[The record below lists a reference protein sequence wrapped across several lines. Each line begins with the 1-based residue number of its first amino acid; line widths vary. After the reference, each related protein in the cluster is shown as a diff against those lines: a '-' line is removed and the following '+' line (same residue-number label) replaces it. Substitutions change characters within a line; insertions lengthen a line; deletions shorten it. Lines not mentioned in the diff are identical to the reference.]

1 MSSPLPASG
10 TSAGHP
16 ASPSASLPFD
26 ARQRLMLT
34 LLCGADCMVVL
45 DFSIVNVALPS
56 IQQALGFSPQ
66 AIQWLLT
73 GYGLVFGGFLLLGG
87 RLADLF
93 GRKRVFLIGTLV
105 FTIASLLGGFARSAA
120 FLVAMRCLQGLGAAL
135 LAPAALALL
144 MSVFEEGPLRNRA
157 FGIWGT
163 VAAAGYSI
171 GVVLGGILTAHLGW
185 RWILFVNVPLGLLV
199 LVAAWRLLKEA
210 RVPGPRRGLDL
221 VGSVLVTGGLMLLVY
236 ALVHASESGW
246 TTWATWRLFLAAVL
260 MLGTFVVVERRS
272 RHPLIPLQIFRLPGV
287 AAANLAA
294 TLLSAALVAMNLILT
309 LHFQQVLGFSPWYT
323 GLAFLPHGV
332 AAAFAGPWGGRLAT
346 RIGARNVLLG
356 GAASVLVCLALLAL
370 LSTRNTYWFHILPLT
385 VLMSFGL
392 MPAFVTL
399 TILATA
405 GAKPEDH
412 GLVSGIL
419 NTTGQLGGA
428 LGLAVL
434 VAVAAHLTAGAEA
447 AGATRAEALVAGYRW
462 ALGTGA
468 VFVGLALLVAWA
480 GIRPRPRAAT
490 A

>member
-1 MSSPLPASG
+1 MI
-10 TSAGHP
+10 
-16 ASPSASLPFD
+16 SPSPSPRASANVPFTP
-26 ARQRLMLT
+26 RQQLMLT

-56 IQQALGFSPQ
+56 IQQALGFTPQ
-66 AIQWLLT
+66 GIQWLLT
-73 GYGLVFGGFLLLGG
+73 GYGLVFGGFLMLGG
-87 RLADLF
+87 RLADLY
-93 GRKRVFLIGTLV
+93 GRKRMFLGGTLL
-105 FTIASLLGGFARSAA
+105 FTLASLLGGFSPSASL
-120 FLVAMRCLQGLGAAL
+120 LVAMRCLQGLGAAL

-171 GVVLGGILTAHLGW
+171 GVVLGGILTSRLGW
-185 RWILFVNVPLGLLV
+185 RWIMFVNVPIGLV
-199 LVAAWRLLKEA
+199 VMAAAWKLLKET
-210 RVPGPRRGLDL
+210 RVEGPRRSLDL
-221 VGSVLVTGGLMLLVY
+221 AGSVLVTSGLMLLVY

-246 TTWATWRLFLAAVL
+246 AAGSTWQLFGAASAL
-260 MLGTFVVVERRS
+260 LGLFVAVERRT
-272 RHPLIPLQIFRLPGV
+272 REPLMPLQIFLLPGI

-323 GLAFLPHGV
+323 GLAFLPHGL
-332 AAAFAGPWGGRLAT
+332 AASFAGPWGGRLAN
-346 RIGARNVLLG
+346 RIGARNVLLL
-356 GAASVLVCLALLAL
+356 GASLVFVCLGLLAC
-370 LSTRNTYWFHILPLT
+370 LSTRNTFWYHILPLSI
-385 VLMSFGL
+385 LMSFGL

-405 GAKPEDH
+405 GVKPQDH

-428 LGLAVL
+428 LGLAIL
-434 VAVAAHLTAGAEA
+434 VAVAAHFTAM
-447 AGATRAEALVAGYRW
+447 AGLAGVPRVEALVIGYRW
-462 ALGTGA
+462 ALGVGT

-480 GIRPRPRAAT
+480 GLRKRA
-490 A
+490 

>member
-1 MSSPLPASG
+1 
-10 TSAGHP
+10 
-16 ASPSASLPFD
+16 
-26 ARQRLMLT
+26 
-34 LLCGADCMVVL
+34 MVVL

-56 IQQALGFSPQ
+56 IQQALGFTSQ
-66 AIQWLLT
+66 SVQWLLT

-87 RLADLF
+87 RLADIY
-93 GRKRVFLIGTLV
+93 GRKRIFLIGTLL
-105 FTIASLLGGFARSAA
+105 FTLASFLGGMAQGAG
-120 FLVAMRCLQGLGAAL
+120 FLVAMRCAQGLGAAL

-171 GVVLGGILTAHLGW
+171 GVVLGGMLTARLGW
-185 RWILFVNVPLGLLV
+185 RWIMFVNVPLGLLV
-199 LVAAWRLLKEA
+199 LVTAWKLLKET
-210 RVPGPRRGLDL
+210 RLPGARRGLDIL
-221 VGSVLVTGGLMLLVY
+221 GSTLVTGGLMLLVY

-246 TTWATWRLFLAAVL
+246 HTWDTWRLFLVAVL
-260 MLGTFVVVERRS
+260 MLGLFVIVERRT
-272 RHPLIPLQIFRLPGV
+272 REPLIPLQIFLLPGV
-287 AAANLAA
+287 GAANLTI

-323 GLAFLPHGV
+323 GLAFLPHGL
-332 AAAFAGPWGGRLAT
+332 AASFAGPWGGRLAN
-346 RIGARNVLLG
+346 RIGARSVLLM
-356 GAASVLVCLALLAL
+356 GASLVLVCLGLLAL
-370 LSTRNTYWFHILPLT
+370 LSTRNTFWFHILPLT

-399 TILATA
+399 TILATS

-434 VAVAAHLTAGAEA
+434 VAVAAHFTAAATA
-447 AGATRAEALVAGYRW
+447 AGASQAEALVSGYRW
-462 ALGTGA
+462 ALGAGTA
-468 VFVGLALLVAWA
+468 FVGMALLVAWI
-480 GIRPRPRAAT
+480 GVRKRG
-490 A
+490 